1 MIFRKTAWAA
11 LLAIASFCTACIGID
26 RQLGTDLIDRSQQF
40 NICALEVPLEDVS
53 MSFAD
58 SLSGY
63 SSTRIVIGAIR
74 DADYGLTTRSSA
86 FTLVPA
92 LDTIDFGTNPEVLKF
107 RLHIAADTVSV
118 LKESDRYILQNV
130 RVHELTAPLSFSKYG
145 TNDIPAH
152 SDSRITRG
160 VPVFAGKDSLA
171 FDFTKEFGQKYLEA
185 IRSLEDASHAIDTSF
200 SKYTAKL
207 PGILLSIDPPAGEG
221 GRINLLE
228 LSCLTA
234 ENGQYY
240 RNSNEAILHV
250 RSTYNGVRK
259 DTAFVFL
266 PGEPMFYDEANFVN
280 NKQKFYQYAFNG
292 TTHETRA
299 LAGKAGEK
307 LFVEGGGGLKPV
319 FSASEIRRKTLEAIA
334 AEGGNPSEVIINKAT
349 LEIPFEDPE
358 DYREY
363 SFFPEVLS
371 PTCCILND
379 GRATFA
385 GLTDASSSTENQ
397 GDIDRSNSLFRPDIT
412 HHLQEMIRLKDES
425 EIHNY
430 DVWFLTVHEEVVVS
444 ASSSSYDS
452 DYYRQLM
459 YASYYNSLYG
469 DYGYGGYG
477 GYGYGGYGGYGYG
490 GYGGY
495 GYGYGSNYYSYMM
508 LNALYSS
515 ANSNQVSK
523 TQELDKDRFY
533 KVILN
538 GPAATGG
545 RVPKLKVTFSIPK

>member
-1 MIFRKTAWAA
+1 M
-11 LLAIASFCTACIGID
+11 
-26 RQLGTDLIDRSQQF
+26 
-40 NICALEVPLEDVS
+40 
-53 MSFAD
+53 
-58 SLSGY
+58 
-63 SSTRIVIGAIR
+63 
-74 DADYGLTTRSSA
+74 
-86 FTLVPA
+86 
-92 LDTIDFGTNPEVLKF
+92 
-107 RLHIAADTVSV
+107 
-118 LKESDRYILQNV
+118 
-130 RVHELTAPLSFSKYG
+130 
-145 TNDIPAH
+145 
-152 SDSRITRG
+152 
-160 VPVFAGKDSLA
+160 
-171 FDFTKEFGQKYLEA
+171 
-185 IRSLEDASHAIDTSF
+185 
-200 SKYTAKL
+200 
-207 PGILLSIDPPAGEG
+207 
-221 GRINLLE
+221 
-228 LSCLTA
+228 
-234 ENGQYY
+234 
-240 RNSNEAILHV
+240 
-250 RSTYNGVRK
+250 
-259 DTAFVFL
+259 
-266 PGEPMFYDEANFVN
+266 
-280 NKQKFYQYAFNG
+280 
-292 TTHETRA
+292 
-299 LAGKAGEK
+299 
-307 LFVEGGGGLKPV
+307 EGGGGLKPV

-508 LNALYSS
+508 LNAL
-515 ANSNQVSK
+515 SK